1 MFYSGDICKPLSG
14 VLLQW
19 IYNAPLAQRKNL
31 GPNFEQIPYHDI
43 YSCKSQS
50 YVKVYLLG

>member
-50 YVKVYLLG
+50 YVKVYFLG